1 MKHIRHQLAIVAAAF
16 SLALLAAPAQ
26 AELVVVVGAKSPAAS
41 MTSEQ
46 VAQVF
51 LGKSTSM
58 TPVDQPES
66 EAIRGEFYKKVAG
79 KDAAQAKA
87 LWSKLVFTGKASLPK
102 ELAGSAE
109 VKKAVAADPKAIG
122 YIDKSALDGS
132 VKAVLSVP

>member
-1 MKHIRHQLAIVAAAF
+1 MKQLRHQLATVAAAL
-16 SLALLAAPAQ
+16 SLAALAVPAH
-26 AELVVVVGAKSPAAS
+26 AEVVVVVGAKSPAGNMS
-41 MTSEQ
+41 SEQ

-66 EAIRGEFYKKVAG
+66 AAIRGEFYKKVAG

-102 ELAGSAE
+102 EYPGAAE

>member
-1 MKHIRHQLAIVAAAF
+1 MMKFVRFKLGALCAA
-16 SLALLAAPAQ
+16 LALSAAAPAQ
-26 AELVVVVGAKSPAAS
+26 AELVVVVGAKSPAANMS
-41 MTSEQ
+41 DEQ

-51 LGKSTSM
+51 LGKSQAM

-66 EAIRGEFYKKVAG
+66 APIRAEFYKKVAG

-102 ELAGSAE
+102 EMAGNAE

-122 YIDKSALDGS
+122 YIEKSALDGS